1 MSRSESTEDASPAKD
16 ASPGSRTA
24 RLVRRL
30 GALCPDLTPLRTS
43 RDFRLLW
50 IAGTI
55 FYLGGMVTYVALP
68 YQIYQLTGSNFAIG
82 LLGLVQL
89 VPLIVC
95 GLYGGVLADRV
106 DRKRVLVV
114 TGAAQCVL
122 IGLLLVNAALPD
134 PQIWPIY
141 ALGALLTVTQSLQ
154 RPSREAL
161 TPRVVRHEEVPAAVV
176 LSSIGL
182 QVGMLAGPALGG
194 VLTAKV
200 GVAWAYAIDVA
211 GLLLS
216 TALFAALRP
225 YPPLTDSGQ
234 AGLGSAIREIAE
246 GMRYAVRRKDL
257 LGTYVVDMTAMV
269 LAMPVV
275 LFPALASDVFHQP
288 AALGLLYSAST
299 VGSLVAT
306 ATSGWTSRVHHH
318 GRAVVLAA
326 AAWGAAV
333 ALAGLAPSVWL
344 AVAAFVMAGAADM
357 ISGLFRSVIWN
368 QTIPDDRRGRLA
380 GIEMLS
386 YSIGPLAG
394 EARAGLVADMTS
406 VRASIVS
413 GGALCVVG
421 VGLVARWL
429 REFWRYDARTDEH
442 AVRERERRAA
452 LAAQTATSDVHGGGS
467 DAPPDAREASPH
479 DGAAASLTS
488 SGRH

>member
-1 MSRSESTEDASPAKD
+1 MSRS
-16 ASPGSRTA
+16 RV
-24 RLVRRL
+24 LRRL
-30 GALCPDLTPLRTS
+30 AALRPDLTPLRTS

-50 IAGTI
+50 IAGTV
-55 FYLGGMVTYVALP
+55 FYLGGMVTYVTLP
-68 YQIYQLTGSNFAIG
+68 YQLYHLTGSNFAVG
-82 LLGLVQL
+82 VLGLVQL
-89 VPLIVC
+89 VPLVVC
-95 GLYGGVLADRV
+95 GLYGGALADRV

-114 TGAAQCVL
+114 TGAAQCAL
-122 IGLLLVNAALPD
+122 IGVLLVNAALPD
-134 PQIWPIY
+134 PQVWLIY
-141 ALGALLTVTQSLQ
+141 LLGALLAVTQSLQ

-161 TPRVVRHEEVPAAVV
+161 TPRVVRHDEVPAAVV

-182 QVGMLAGPALGG
+182 QAGMLAGPALGG
-194 VLTAKV
+194 LLLASA
-200 GVAWAYAIDVA
+200 GVAWAYAVDVGA
-211 GLLLS
+211 LLVA

-225 YPPLTDSGQ
+225 YPPLGETGQ
-234 AGLGSAIREIAE
+234 VGLASTVRGIAD
-246 GMRYAVRRKDL
+246 GLSYAVRRKDL

-275 LFPALASDVFHQP
+275 LFPALASDVFRQP
-288 AALGLLYSAST
+288 AALGLLYTAGT

-318 GRAVVLAA
+318 GRAVVIAA

-333 ALAGLAPSVWL
+333 VVAGLAPSVWL
-344 AVAAFVMAGAADM
+344 AVVALAVAGAADM

-421 VGLVARWL
+421 VGMVASWL
-429 REFWRYDARTDEH
+429 RDFWRYDARTDEH

-452 LAAQTATSDVHGGGS
+452 LAAEEAT
-467 DAPPDAREASPH
+467 
-479 DGAAASLTS
+479 AAANI
-488 SGRH
+488 GGPVVPVD

>member
-1 MSRSESTEDASPAKD
+1 M
-16 ASPGSRTA
+16 
-24 RLVRRL
+24 
-30 GALCPDLTPLRTS
+30 
-43 RDFRLLW
+43 
-50 IAGTI
+50 
-55 FYLGGMVTYVALP
+55 
-68 YQIYQLTGSNFAIG
+68 
-82 LLGLVQL
+82 
-89 VPLIVC
+89 
-95 GLYGGVLADRV
+95 
-106 DRKRVLVV
+106 
-114 TGAAQCVL
+114 
-122 IGLLLVNAALPD
+122 LLVNAALPD
-134 PQIWPIY
+134 PQVWPIY
-141 ALGALLTVTQSLQ
+141 VLGALLAVTQSLQ

-211 GLLLS
+211 GLLIS

-225 YPPLTDSGQ
+225 YPPLTESGQ
-234 AGLGSAIREIAE
+234 AGLGSAMREIAD

-275 LFPALASDVFHQP
+275 LFPALASDVFRQP
-288 AALGLLYSAST
+288 ATLGLLYSAST

-326 AAWGAAV
+326 AAWGSAV
-333 ALAGLAPSVWL
+333 MLAGLAPSVWL
-344 AVAAFVMAGAADM
+344 AVMAFALAGAADM

-421 VGLVARWL
+421 VGLVASWL

-442 AVRERERRAA
+442 AVRERQRRAE
-452 LAAQTATSDVHGGGS
+452 LAARQTAAESDGHASSGAGDSSGVSISRGASVSRGAS
-467 DAPPDAREASPH
+467 EATPDA
-479 DGAAASLTS
+479 GAAASLGS
-488 SGRH
+488 